1 MKEKIKKIVLEK
13 RNIIDII
20 LIFII
25 VSIISIPLLNNRL
38 NIYYDDGIQHISR
51 AYGTYESIKNGN
63 FKIIES
69 LSNGFGYSWNLFY
82 GPLTTYGIIIINL
95 FINNFIISYKIFV
108 YILLILSGIFMY
120 KFMYQMT
127 ANRNIS
133 LLAAGIYVLAP
144 YHLTDLYVR
153 NALGEF
159 ASFVFI
165 PLVFWGLYNLFNNEN
180 KNFYLTVGAVG
191 LILTHNISTAITA
204 IFAII
209 YVLTNIIKFKNKRII
224 KDFFIN
230 ILFIILITSF
240 FWMPLL
246 ETKLSA
252 EYAAYQDGF
261 MATPESVQEKGL
273 NVKNLFVTFTNE
285 EFVFEIGPCLI
296 LLAFSLVAIRNL
308 ERLKKEYILFLIFSV
323 LSLFM
328 ATKYFPWKYLP
339 SILSMIQFP
348 WRMLEF
354 STFFLSVVCSINA
367 FVIIKRF
374 NFKDVLIMILVL
386 IMYIIALN
394 SFIQIGQE
402 EIIPIEEIK
411 KQGYFSGKQDEI
423 VIGAAKGEY
432 LTVNANNDKFYLATR
447 EDSVYVISG
456 KAVIEK
462 EEKNRNGMRFKVKNV
477 EETEY
482 ELPYIYYPGYEIRMD
497 GIIIENHET
506 KNGFLGFKLED
517 KTEATIEVKYV
528 GTKLMKF
535 SYIIS
540 LIGIVGF
547 TISMIK
553 ERKIEK
559 SERKEEK
566 CQNQ

>member
-1 MKEKIKKIVLEK
+1 MKEKLKKILEK

-20 LIFII
+20 LIFMIASI
-25 VSIISIPLLNNRL
+25 VCIPLLNNKL
-38 NIYYDDGIQHISR
+38 DVYSDDGIQHISR

-95 FINNFIISYKIFV
+95 IVNNFIISYKIFV

-120 KFMYQMT
+120 KLMYQMT
-127 ANRNIS
+127 ANRNIA
-133 LLAAGIYVLAP
+133 LLAGGIYVLAP

-165 PLVFWGLYNLFNNEN
+165 PLIFLGLYNLFNNED
-180 KNFYLTVGAVG
+180 KNYYLTIGAVG
-191 LILTHNISTAITA
+191 LILTHNISTLVTA
-204 IFAII
+204 IFAFI
-209 YVLTNIIKFKNKRII
+209 YVLTNIMKFKNKKII

-240 FWMPLL
+240 FWIPLL
-246 ETKLSA
+246 ETKMSA
-252 EYAAYQDGF
+252 DYAVYQDGI
-261 MATPESVQEKGL
+261 MATPESVQARGL
-273 NVKNLFVTFTNE
+273 EIKNLFVTFTNE

-296 LLAFSLVAIRNL
+296 LLAFSIMSLRNL
-308 ERLKKEYILFLIFSV
+308 ERLKKEYILFLIFSI

-328 ATKYFPWKYLP
+328 ATKFFPWKYLP
-339 SILSMIQFP
+339 SIFSMIQFP

-354 STFFLSVVCSINA
+354 SVFFLSIVCSMNA

-374 NFKDVLIMILVL
+374 NLKDVLVMIIILV
-386 IMYIIALN
+386 MYVIALN
-394 SFIQIGQE
+394 PFVKIGE
-402 EIIPIEEIK
+402 ERLTKIEEIE
-411 KQGYFSGKQDEI
+411 KQGYFSGRQDET

-432 LTVNANNDKFYLATR
+432 LTSKANDDKFYLATR
-447 EDSVYVISG
+447 ENSVYVLSG
-456 KAVIEK
+456 KAIIEK
-462 EEKNRNGMRFKVKNV
+462 EEKIKNKMQFKIKNM

-482 ELPYIYYPGYEIRMD
+482 ELPYIYYPGYEIRLD

-506 KNGFLGFKLED
+506 ENGFLGFRLED
-517 KTEATIEVKYV
+517 KTEAIIEVQYV
-528 GTKLMKF
+528 GTKLMKI

-540 LIGIVGF
+540 LIG
-547 TISMIK
+547 TIIFIGNRIK
-553 ERKIEK
+553 QR